1 MILLPIFFRN
11 SPPFMKQDTVHVPKW
26 HHFIEMNGFFIDF
39 HLKIK
44 FSATFNQFL
53 KVIARSELKLV

>member
-1 MILLPIFFRN
+1 
-11 SPPFMKQDTVHVPKW
+11 MKQDTVHVPKW

-53 KVIARSELKLV
+53 KVITRSELKLV